1 MILNRKALTSIIVG
15 TCIVGFAPATHAT
28 IMGLSYQ
35 DTASGTLNNQS
46 VVTAFPATGSAFYG
60 DSFNAPTTPI
70 SGSPSPGYG
79 FYDDFYFSVP
89 TSVKADSITAT
100 LNLGNLL
107 AISGLQVRLYN
118 LAGNPPPVLGAP
130 LHGTIVSSWSTSV
143 SAGPGLSGDVEVL
156 NTTLS
161 QTGTYVLEVRGNVS
175 GSAGGSYGGALN
187 VSPVPVPAALPSM
200 LSALGLLGTLAR
212 RRRVTAPRSVAA

>member
-15 TCIVGFAPATHAT
+15 TCIIGLAPATHAT

-35 DTASGTLNNQS
+35 DTASGTVNNQS

-60 DSFNAPTTPI
+60 DSFNAPTASI

-89 TSVKADSITAT
+89 TIVNADSITAT
-100 LNLGNLL
+100 INLGNLL
-107 AISGLQVRLYN
+107 AISGLQVRLYD
-118 LAGNPPPVLGAP
+118 LAGNPPPVLGKPAV
-130 LHGTIVSSWSTSV
+130 GTVVASWGTSV
-143 SAGPGLSGDVEVL
+143 SGGSGLSGDVQVL
-156 NTTLS
+156 NTTLN
-161 QTGTYVLEVRGNVS
+161 QAGTYVLEVRGNVT
-175 GSAGGSYGGALN
+175 GSAGGAYGGALN
-187 VSPVPVPAALPSM
+187 ISPVPVPAALPSM

-212 RRRVTAPRSVAA
+212 RRRVTAQPSVAA